1 MLNVCDSVM
10 TQLSR
15 IVDLYFSYDSIVIVT
30 EVYYRRE
37 ESRNYFSHEHVTII
51 KFCNRGLLQREES
64 R

>member
-1 MLNVCDSVM
+1 MVKVCDGVM

-37 ESRNYFSHEHVTII
+37 ESRSFI
-51 KFCNRGLLQREES
+51 
-64 R
+64 